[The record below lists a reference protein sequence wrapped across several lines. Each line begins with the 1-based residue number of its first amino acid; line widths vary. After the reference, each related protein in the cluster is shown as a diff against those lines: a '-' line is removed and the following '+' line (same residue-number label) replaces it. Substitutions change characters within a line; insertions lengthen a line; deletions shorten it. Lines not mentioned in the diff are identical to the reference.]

1 MKNYIT
7 NVIDPST
14 TPQSEPLP
22 GKSQVKNSAGGFV
35 FAVNNWTRLERF
47 LILGTE
53 GGSCYASERE
63 LTKENIGG
71 VKSALAEDG
80 IRFVNT
86 VADISFAGRAPKN
99 DPALFALALAAS
111 DKRPDVSKHAL
122 ANLPRVAR
130 IPTHLFHFAGYIEAL
145 KLRGWG
151 RSLKSAVADWY
162 LSKPADKLAYQLIKY
177 QSRDGWTNCDLLR
190 LSHAH
195 PRTED
200 QRALLHWAAKGWESV
215 GETPHENQVLA
226 PVWAFERAKK
236 LKVGTDVK
244 ELLRL
249 VTDYNLPRECMP
261 TEFLNSVDVWD
272 ALLQKMPMTA
282 MIRNLGKMTSIGLV
296 APNSAAAKMVGERLE
311 NSDALHNARIH
322 PLSVLMAQSV
332 YNSGR
337 GIKGSLTWKPVP
349 RVSNALEK
357 AFYDSFA
364 NAPKTNK
371 RFYIGLDVSG
381 SMGGGSVAGTP
392 LTPREAG
399 AAMCMVTMKTEP
411 EYYIAGF
418 TSVMRKLDLSPSMR
432 LTDVCRYVE
441 RMDYGS
447 TDCALPMI
455 DALNKKIP
463 ADVFIVITD
472 SETWAGHKHP
482 SIALQEYRNKM
493 GIDSKFIVMGM
504 VSNGFSIADP
514 TDAGQ
519 LDVVGFDANVPQ
531 VIAQFIGTETEQARA
546 EED

>member
-1 MKNYIT
+1 MRNYIT
-7 NVIDPST
+7 NVIDPSK
-14 TPQSEPLP
+14 TPQSEALP
-22 GKSQVKNSAGGFV
+22 NKNQVKNSAGGFV

-47 LILGTE
+47 LVLGAE
-53 GGSCYASERE
+53 GGSYYASERD
-63 LTKENIGG
+63 LTKQSIDG
-71 VKSALAEDG
+71 VKAALAEDG
-80 IRFVNT
+80 IRFVNI
-86 VADISFAGRAPKN
+86 VAEISHAGRAPKN
-99 DPALFALALAAS
+99 DPALFALALAAA
-111 DKRPDVSKHAL
+111 DKRKEVSQYAL
-122 ANLPRVAR
+122 EKLPAVAR
-130 IPTHLFHFAGYIEAL
+130 IPTHLFHFVEYVQSM
-145 KLRGWG
+145 RGWG
-151 RSLKSAVADWY
+151 RALRGSVADWY
-162 LSKPADKLAYQLIKY
+162 LGKPADKLGYQLAKY
-177 QSRDGWTNCDLLR
+177 QSRDGWTNRDLLR
-190 LSHAH
+190 LSHANPKDDEH
-195 PRTED
+195 
-200 QRALLHWAAKGWESV
+200 QKLLHWAVKGWESV
-215 GETPHENQVLA
+215 GDDPH
-226 PVWAFERAKK
+226 PVKALQPIWAFEHAKR
-236 LKVGTDVK
+236 LNPQTGVK
-244 ELLRL
+244 GMVRL
-249 VTDYNLPRECMP
+249 ILDYDLPRECVP
-261 TEFLNSVDVWD
+261 TEFLGAVEIWD

-296 APNSAAAKMVGERLE
+296 APNTAAAKMVGERLE
-311 NSDALHNARIH
+311 NSELLHKARVH
-322 PLSVLMAQSV
+322 PLSVLMAQAV

-337 GIKGSLTWKPVP
+337 GMKGSLTWKPVP

-357 AFYDSFA
+357 AFYDSFS
-364 NAPKTNK
+364 NVPKTGK

-381 SMGGGSVAGTP
+381 SMGLGSVAGTP

-411 EYYIAGF
+411 EYYVAGF

-432 LTDVCRYVE
+432 LTDVCHYVE
-441 RMDYGS
+441 RMDFGA

-531 VIAQFIGTETEQARA
+531 VIAQFIGAETEQAQA